1 MTRKRADFGSVGE
14 AKLKALMHRGLS
26 SREVAARLRAA
37 GVQVSDRTVAR
48 RMVEAGGVGPR
59 RAAALAGEPPPLPP
73 PPALEPAPEPALEPV
88 PARVDGAL
96 TPAERQVDALLGRA
110 PVWLRI
116 QAAIVGALAPFP
128 DAAAAVVRALREVS
142 L

>member
-73 PPALEPAPEPALEPV
+73 SPEPALEPV